1 MLSTN
6 PNMVGQE
13 RSRQPEVIDA
23 QRGIPAMSD
32 IGADPDEEQ
41 VFLHFTAPVYG
52 LTNQQIIGIVDGRVL
67 LDEMHRLVAMDKNR
81 SGTGSYSVIVER
93 HGIRISIP
101 DFPQLLFQ
109 PAAPL
114 APTVAQEMID
124 ARRFGSNTAMLIRQ
138 PSLMPEVIES
148 IKLLNQRV
156 EDRLFFEGAL
166 NSGEEGESVIR
177 RLRSVDWYYIH
188 RVPIEQFYSVVR
200 AQTSYAVLVTLV
212 AAGLA
217 IMVMLWFVQRSLR
230 RPLTQLVET
239 AGAIAGGDLS
249 RRLQMEQRDEIG
261 ILASS
266 FNTMADAL
274 EARITEAQTAKEEAQ
289 RSQRAEAEGRASL
302 ERSVAE
308 YLAFVQRVAGGDL
321 SQTLAVDR
329 NDALGELGIGLNKMV
344 ESLRA
349 MGRQSQEA
357 ASAIAEA
364 AAQIL
369 VTTSQQAA
377 AVNEQSTAV
386 AQTMAALDEVHAIAR
401 QTADQ
406 ADHTARDAQAALT
419 VAQQGIAVVEETV
432 QSMTDIRQR
441 VEGIAQ
447 TILSLAGQA
456 QAINTITGTVSELA
470 DQSNL
475 LALNAAIEA
484 ARAGEQGRS
493 FSVVAQQVRDLA
505 ERSKQATVQV
515 RSILGDIQKSTQA
528 AVVVTEEGARRV
540 DAGSQLVSQAGNVI
554 HRIAGEIE
562 NGAQV
567 NVQMAA
573 SARQAT
579 VGLDQIGQALL
590 SIQKTA
596 SETLTSTRQAERAAQ
611 NLNALAQSLQQ
622 MVARYRLT

>member
-1 MLSTN
+1 MLKTLSPSRSLSTRLVLFTIATTITAMLALTLLTNAAATENVLATARHQIDTQALNGIERVEMYLQDRRSGVALTAQLPLVRAMLENQESPKARDQGQFVINAVQNTFNYDTISLLDISGKTVLSTN

-349 MGRQSQEA
+349 MERQSQEA

-369 VTTSQQAA
+369 VTTS
-377 AVNEQSTAV
+377 
-386 AQTMAALDEVHAIAR
+386 
-401 QTADQ
+401 
-406 ADHTARDAQAALT
+406 
-419 VAQQGIAVVEETV
+419 
-432 QSMTDIRQR
+432 
-441 VEGIAQ
+441 
-447 TILSLAGQA
+447 
-456 QAINTITGTVSELA
+456 
-470 DQSNL
+470 
-475 LALNAAIEA
+475 
-484 ARAGEQGRS
+484 
-493 FSVVAQQVRDLA
+493 
-505 ERSKQATVQV
+505 
-515 RSILGDIQKSTQA
+515 
-528 AVVVTEEGARRV
+528 
-540 DAGSQLVSQAGNVI
+540 
-554 HRIAGEIE
+554 
-562 NGAQV
+562 
-567 NVQMAA
+567 
-573 SARQAT
+573 
-579 VGLDQIGQALL
+579 
-590 SIQKTA
+590 
-596 SETLTSTRQAERAAQ
+596 
-611 NLNALAQSLQQ
+611 
-622 MVARYRLT
+622 